1 MWDDVED
8 LADRVHNGLI
18 YLYNWMQDGEIE
30 SPLLLDYDA
39 ETPLELVAQLQADVD
54 QIRVIAEDN
63 Q

>member
-1 MWDDVED
+1 MWDDIED

-18 YLYNWMQDGEIE
+18 YLYNLMQDGEID

-54 QIRVIAEDN
+54 QIRVIAEDI